1 MLSVLA
7 SRRVAGPV
15 ARAMVARAMPRAVE
29 GMEGLAGPRAM
40 SSLSMAGVPGREE
53 RVLATLVPGDGV
65 GPELVA
71 SMEEVRSSL
80 FFFFLALFLLFP
92 PPRSP
97 PPPPQVFRAISVP
110 VDFEVFFLSEVQYFS
125 TFPSP
130 PSLPSPLP
138 PVPLLHHL
146 HL

>member
-71 SMEEVRSSL
+71 SMEEVRAS
-80 FFFFLALFLLFP
+80 LFLLFLTLFLLYLP
-92 PPRSP
+92 LAPLLPL
-97 PPPPQVFRAISVP
+97 QVFRAISVP
-110 VDFEVFFLSEVQYFS
+110 VDFEVFFLSEVQYS
-125 TFPSP
+125 SSPASP
-130 PSLPSPLP
+130 PPKKKD
-138 PVPLLHHL
+138 
-146 HL
+146 